1 MKLINI
7 NMLLLTENE
16 EQKNGNENND
26 TPNTSF
32 DRVDLNN

>member
-1 MKLINI
+1 
-7 NMLLLTENE
+7 MLLLTENE
-16 EQKNGNENND
+16 EQKNENSNND